1 MVKTRKYVVKK
12 YFEGI
17 PKRDDFEIV
26 ECELPSLQDGD
37 VLLKTEWISVD
48 PYLRLYNKM
57 YPLPFDQ
64 FSPQVATIEESKHP
78 EYPVGTKLL
87 TYKGWCEYSIFN
99 MNAPKIDHSGIVRRV
114 PDLNGL
120 SSSLG
125 VGAMGPSGLTAYF
138 GLLEICKP
146 VPGETVVVTVAA
158 GAVGSIVG
166 QIAKIKGCRVIG
178 FTGSDEKVNWLE
190 KELGFDKAFNY
201 KTVDIEKSL
210 KEAAPKG
217 IDCYFDNVG
226 GEMSSIIISQMNNF
240 GRVSICGCVSVYN
253 EELTQLPKA
262 TVIQVAAVTKQLK
275 IEGFLCDRWE
285 SKFPEAYKEL
295 HQWIISGKIK
305 VREHVTEGFDNI
317 FDAFL
322 GLFSGENI
330 GKAVVKL

>member
-1 MVKTRKYVVKK
+1 MVKTRKYIVKR

-26 ECELPSLQDGD
+26 EYELPSLQDGD
-37 VLLKTEWISVD
+37 ILLKTEWISVD
-48 PYLRLYNKM
+48 PYLRLFNKM
-57 YPLPFDQ
+57 HPVPFDQ
-64 FSPQVATIEESKHP
+64 FSPQIATVEESKHP
-78 EYPVGTKLL
+78 KYPVGTKLL
-87 TYKGWCEYSIFN
+87 SNKGWCEYSILN
-99 MNAPKIDHSGIVRRV
+99 MNIRDQSLGVHRL
-114 PDLNGL
+114 PDMNGL

-125 VGAMGPSGLTAYF
+125 VGVMGPSGVTAYF

-146 VPGETVVVTVAA
+146 VAGETVVVTVAA

-166 QIAKIKGCRVIG
+166 QIAKIKGCRVVG

-210 KEAAPKG
+210 KEATPKG

-226 GEMSSIIISQMNNF
+226 GQISSIIISQMNDF
-240 GRVSICGCVSVYN
+240 GRVSICGCISAYN
-253 EELTQLPKA
+253 EDFAKLPKA
-262 TVIQVAAVTKQLK
+262 TIVQVAVVTKQLK
-275 IEGFLCDRWE
+275 IEGFLCHRWE
-285 SKFPEAYKEL
+285 NRFSEAYKEL
-295 HQWIISGKIK
+295 HQWIVSGKLK

-322 GLFSGENI
+322 GLFSGENV